1 MNEEI
6 AVGMFLREVRFHTW
20 MEKRVDSKLGF
31 RIRQR
36 ITIPEDIL
44 FVLNESNFMDMKW
57 KKSFNRN
64 IDLKKICYYLQN
76 YIDERVLENGL
87 KDTKN
92 FVPFVRVLVN
102 PFDMKK
108 AKTTNPNDAL
118 IAWEDATYGFLPQVI
133 EHDVI

>member
-1 MNEEI
+1 
-6 AVGMFLREVRFHTW
+6 

-36 ITIPEDIL
+36 ITVPEDIL

-133 EHDVI
+133 KRE

>member
-36 ITIPEDIL
+36 ITVPQDIL
-44 FVLNESNFMDMKW
+44 ILLNESDFMGIEW
-57 KKSFNRN
+57 KKSFNKK

-92 FVPFVRVLVN
+92 FVPFTRVLAN
-102 PFDMKK
+102 PFNMSK
-108 AKTTNPNDAL
+108 AKTKDPNTAL
-118 IAWEDATYGFLPQVI
+118 SAWEDATYGFSPQVI
-133 EHDVI
+133 ENDVI